1 MRRTI
6 AVAAVGLILACS
18 AESVTSPKP
27 LREFFSLDLSPK
39 AVNIATGATQ
49 QLTVTPKDVA
59 GNAMSGLPTPTFV
72 SSDTTTVRVSTSGV
86 ATGLKPGSSVITARI
101 QSDSLT
107 HSDRVTVTV
116 TATQRTLASFSIA
129 PKTVTLGAGATQ
141 RLTPTSR
148 DQSGA
153 VISGLGRPFFVS
165 TDTTK
170 ARVSAIGTVTAVS
183 PGQAKIAAIITS
195 GGVTKTD
202 TAVIA
207 VTNPRSAT
215 VTMNTSGSC
224 CLRLAPGE
232 SAILPPTVVIA
243 PGGTVTWTNRTA
255 TSQDSTSFAV
265 TFDNAAAVTGGNI
278 AAFKSGSVTRTFPT
292 AGTYTYK
299 VTAFVFARNRTNTLT
314 GKVIVQ

>member
-1 MRRTI
+1 MRRAI
-6 AVAAVGLILACS
+6 VVAVVGLILACS
-18 AESVTSPKP
+18 AESVTSPTS

-39 AVNIATGATQ
+39 AINVATGATQ

-59 GNAMSGLPTPTFV
+59 GNPLSGLPVPTFLSTDTSVAQV
-72 SSDTTTVRVSTSGV
+72 SASGV
-86 ATGLKPGSSVITARI
+86 VTGRKTGSSVITASI

-107 HSDRVTVTV
+107 LSDRVTVTV
-116 TATQRTLASFSIA
+116 TATQRTLASFTIA

-153 VISGLGRPFFVS
+153 VISGLGRPFYVS

-170 ARVSAIGTVTAVS
+170 ARVSAFGTVTAVS
-183 PGQAKIAAIITS
+183 PGQAKIAATITS

-202 TAVIA
+202 TALIA

-232 SAILPPTVVIA
+232 SAILPPIVVIA
-243 PGGTVTWTNRTA
+243 PSGTVRWDNRTA
-255 TSQDSTSFAV
+255 TSPDSTSFAV
-265 TFDNAAAVTGGNI
+265 TFGNAAAVTGGDI

-292 AGTYTYK
+292 AGTYTYT

-314 GKVIVQ
+314 GTVIVQ